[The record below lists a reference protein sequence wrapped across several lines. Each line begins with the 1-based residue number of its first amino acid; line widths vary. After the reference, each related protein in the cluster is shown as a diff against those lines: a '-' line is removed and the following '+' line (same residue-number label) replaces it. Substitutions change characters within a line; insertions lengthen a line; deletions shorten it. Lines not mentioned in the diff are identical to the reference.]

1 MYIEDMRTYMNFYI
15 RMRLYCIPTVPY
27 LFPYTVM
34 GAPHDLNLVAF
45 LAFYNRS

>member
-15 RMRLYCIPTVPY
+15 RMRLCCIPY
-27 LFPYTVM
+27 MFPYTVM
-34 GAPHDLNLVAF
+34 GAAQDLNLVAF